1 MGRVRVW
8 HHEGEVSPNTWADFE
23 WIRQHRKELLEQ
35 YGECMLLVFNQQVTG
50 TGQSLEEA
58 EANAERNA
66 PPEPPEITP
75 VLYLL
80 AHRHP
85 FLRARVARD

>member
-1 MGRVRVW
+1 MSRVRVW
-8 HHEGEVSPNTWADFE
+8 HHEGEVSPNTWSDFE

-35 YGECMLLVFNQQVTG
+35 YGECMLLVFNQRVIG
-50 TGQSLEEA
+50 SGQSLEEA
-58 EANAERNA
+58 EAEAERNA
-66 PPEPPEITP
+66 PPEPVEITP

-85 FLRARVARD
+85 FLRAHVARD